1 MFLGATAQQALR
13 ALSDATTLSTLPVP
27 VGPAYCLVPLGF
39 LAMAVLMLID
49 LPRVKSGKA
58 FLFTQDAP
66 SA

>member
-1 MFLGATAQQALR
+1 M
-13 ALSDATTLSTLPVP
+13 P

-39 LAMAVLMLID
+39 LAMTVLMLID

-66 SA
+66 SRMTTAREDR